1 VSHVPNLPRTRAS
14 TRAVRAEVLDE
25 IGRYDAVT
33 MLAQDPDDG
42 SRPARRLPYDAR
54 QALDAQERARGDGR
68 CLVEIIAAI
77 AERVPRVV

>member
-1 VSHVPNLPRTRAS
+1 MYLCCWTKGRPLGLRLCLRRSLVCMEAIYSTSH
-14 TRAVRAEVLDE
+14 
-25 IGRYDAVT
+25 
-33 MLAQDPDDG
+33 DG

-77 AERVPRVV
+77 AERAPTVV